1 MAIQQAT
8 IITTTSVAES
18 RSSSHDEGS
27 SSEGRNKEAEPNRV
41 ALAQSMSP
49 EELAALSKKVKWKAD
64 KRLIGMAWIM
74 YVLNYF
80 DRNEIGA
87 ARVIGMQQSLNMTT
101 TQFGVAIAIFFVG
114 YMSMQVP
121 SNFLL
126 ARLRPSIY
134 LPACMIVW
142 GALSVVTAFLH
153 SKAELYVLRF
163 FLGFLEA
170 PFTVGLMFVVSSWY
184 TRSELGLRSALLMSA
199 PMVGSAF
206 SGLLTAAIYR
216 GMEGVAGIQAWRW
229 MFILGGASTI
239 LVAVVA
245 FWVLPDFP
253 SNTRWLSPE
262 ERAVAE
268 WRLILDAG
276 QVDEDGDP
284 SWSHGVKSTVW
295 DWRVHVFALMG
306 LLVSL
311 AASTNGFFPSVVKTL
326 GFRRTNTLL
335 LTAGPYLVAVFAAI
349 LNSWCSDRFRNCS
362 YFIIWPLVAAIIG
375 CIIIATSSDVGA
387 RYFAMFL
394 MIAAGHSANAVVI
407 AWVQK
412 TFIRP
417 RTKRA
422 VTIAFVN
429 CIGGFSHIISSFLY
443 RDRWAPRYAIAM
455 TVNASSALGTILL
468 AVVMRMVLRRANR
481 KLNEGTEVAS
491 VMHGESTAEIAGL
504 TEQERRTAKEGF
516 RYVT

>member
-1 MAIQQAT
+1 
-8 IITTTSVAES
+8 
-18 RSSSHDEGS
+18 
-27 SSEGRNKEAEPNRV
+27 
-41 ALAQSMSP
+41 
-49 EELAALSKKVKWKAD
+49 
-64 KRLIGMAWIM
+64 
-74 YVLNYF
+74 
-80 DRNEIGA
+80 
-87 ARVIGMQQSLNMTT
+87 MQQSLNMTT
-101 TQFGVAIAIFFVG
+101 TQFGVAIALFFVG

-126 ARLRPSIY
+126 TRLRPSLY

-142 GALSVVTAFLH
+142 GALSVVTAFVH
-153 SKAELYVLRF
+153 SKAELYVVRF

-170 PFTVGLMFVVSSWY
+170 PFTVGLLFVVSSWY
-184 TRSELGLRSALLMSA
+184 TRSELGLRSALLLSA

-206 SGLLTAAIYR
+206 SGLLSAAIYR
-216 GMEGVAGIQAWRW
+216 GMEGVAGIPAWRW
-229 MFILGGASTI
+229 MFILGGASTV
-239 LVAVVA
+239 LVAFVA

-262 ERAVAE
+262 ERSVAE

-284 SWSHGVKSTVW
+284 SWSYGVRSALR
-295 DWRVHVFALMG
+295 DWRGYAFALMC
-306 LLVSL
+306 LLGSL

-335 LTAGPYLVAVFAAI
+335 LTAPPYLVAVVVAI

-362 YFIIWPLVAAIIG
+362 FFIVWPLLAAIIG
-375 CIIIATSSDVGA
+375 FIVTATCSDLGA
-387 RYFAMFL
+387 RYLAMFL

-412 TFIRP
+412 SVIRP

-429 CIGGFSHIISSFLY
+429 CIGGFSHVSVVLL
-443 RDRWAPRYAIAM
+443 PRLKM
-455 TVNASSALGTILL
+455 
-468 AVVMRMVLRRANR
+468 
-481 KLNEGTEVAS
+481 
-491 VMHGESTAEIAGL
+491 
-504 TEQERRTAKEGF
+504 
-516 RYVT
+516 YVRP